1 MFHQHIRTMKMN
13 HMTLLAALSL
23 LSSAVFCFGQN
34 QGNAPTL
41 PMVPDQQSSPRAYTL
56 PLPLPRS
63 TSPDLKQL
71 IPIDSIM
78 QKEVT
83 QLQKETTKGHKQQEP
98 NYKVINRS
106 NGSITFVVDE
116 KLPAPRRNFR
126 SYSGD
131 KVAAYI
137 LKEEGIPQEKWKI
150 VAGSFMGDSLIAM
163 EKDIFFQC
171 MLQAYADHR
180 PVCISPDMV
189 WMLISQGFSRYVN
202 AHAEEMR
209 ELFVSHT
216 GQMEL
221 AVESSYDSTSYETD
235 WEHLLNGFAAQIDA
249 HTKGNIATT
258 LMADFSTTTPAERL
272 ASEITLMESM
282 KAYFK
287 YLEIAFACG
296 IPTVTL
302 KGTPQDWQHV
312 LDKTRKLEQYEAL
325 REWTHSLEPILQE
338 FISAAEGRPNQ
349 KFWQGMVKKHRVKKL
364 EGGGGRCQTTTQPT
378 LLDGWMLKLFP
389 DKEGKTHK
397 KVTKDSHM
405 PTERV
410 RVGFKRKIIDPIQQT
425 TISET
430 DMELVAGF
438 IGVEMDSAIGAMTP
452 KIGWMVRYADNPE

>member
-1 MFHQHIRTMKMN
+1 MSYLCSKKKTFHEKVSIMKRLK
-13 HMTLLAALSL
+13 TLFLLALSITV
-23 LSSAVFCFGQN
+23 SYAQN
-34 QGNAPTL
+34 SNVIA
-41 PMVPDQQSSPRAYTL
+41 
-56 PLPLPRS
+56 RS
-63 TSPDLKQL
+63 
-71 IPIDSIM
+71 
-78 QKEVT
+78 E
-83 QLQKETTKGHKQQEP
+83 
-98 NYKVINRS
+98 
-106 NGSITFVVDE
+106 GSITFVVDE
-116 KLPAPRRNFR
+116 KLPAPQRHFR
-126 SYSGD
+126 TYSGD

-137 LKEEGIPQEKWKI
+137 LKDEGIPQEKWKI
-150 VAGSFMGDSLIAM
+150 VAGSFMADSLIAM

-216 GQMEL
+216 GQLEL
-221 AVESSYDSTSYETD
+221 QVESSSDSLSNKTD
-235 WEHLLNGFAAQIDA
+235 WERLLDGFAAQIDA

-287 YLEIAFACG
+287 YMEISAACG

-302 KGTPQDWQHV
+302 KGTPQDWQRV
-312 LDKTRKLEQYEAL
+312 LDKTRQLERYDAL
-325 REWTHSLEPILQE
+325 RKWTQSLEPILQE
-338 FISAAEGRPNQ
+338 FINAAEGQPNQ
-349 KFWQGMVKKHRVKKL
+349 KFWQGMVKKRRVKQL
-364 EGGGGRCQTTTQPT
+364 EGGRCGGPST

-389 DKEGKTHK
+389 DKEGKTPN
-397 KVTKDSHM
+397 KVSKDSHM

-410 RVGFKRKIIDPIQQT
+410 RVGFKRRIVDPIQRA

-438 IGVEMDSAIGAMTP
+438 VGVEMDSATGAMTP
-452 KIGWMVRYADNPE
+452 KIGWMVRFADNPE